1 MARRRRFPL
10 LRTLLKSMLMALL
23 SVVTFGLA
31 GASARNLSEI
41 ESQGRDALLY
51 RAKSV
56 AGQPAPLVMVLHGG
70 FQSGEKMYDTL
81 RLDKAAERFGFN
93 VIYPTGTRLKLNRK
107 GPLVTRKGG
116 MNAWNAG
123 LKGRG
128 MLDTTAR
135 DVEYLS
141 GLVDRLVAEG
151 VTDPARV
158 TIVGH
163 SNGAM
168 MAYKLVCERPDLARR
183 VIAISGTPAI
193 PACTAD
199 LSGLRILHL
208 HGTEDDNQPAKGGV
222 GSKGVSQHNARSVDD
237 TVAMMEAAGAEIR
250 VRLIRGGGHRID
262 ELNAPARRQYK
273 ASVAEMV
280 AGFAAG
286 QTD

>member
-10 LRTLLKSMLMALL
+10 LRALIKSIFLALL

-41 ESQGRDALLY
+41 ESEGREALFY

-56 AGQPAPLVMVLHGG
+56 AGEAAPLVVVLHGG

-93 VIYPTGTRLKLNRK
+93 VLYPTGSRLKLNRQ

-168 MAYKLVCERPDLARR
+168 MAYKLVCERPKLAKR

-193 PACTAD
+193 PACNAD

-208 HGTEDDNQPAKGGV
+208 HGTEDENQPAQGGV
-222 GSKGVSQHNARSVDD
+222 GTKGVSQHNARSVAE
-237 TVAMMEAAGAEIR
+237 TVRMMEAAGAEIT
-250 VRLIRGGGHRID
+250 VRLIEGGGHRID
-262 ELNAPARRQYK
+262 ELNKPARRQYK
-273 ASVAEMV
+273 ANVAEMV
-280 AGFAAG
+280 SGFAAG
-286 QTD
+286 QTE